1 MMPTSPCYHEV
12 VMPEHLLE
20 RLEYLESRVAF
31 QDDTIELLSRELAEQ
46 QKLQD
51 KMRHQLD
58 AVIKRLRETAPSQI
72 ASQAEETPPP
82 HY

>member
-1 MMPTSPCYHEV
+1 MQDP
-12 VMPEHLLE
+12 LLE

-31 QDDTIELLSRELAEQ
+31 QDDTIEQLHQELAEQ
-46 QKLQD
+46 QKQQE
-51 KMRHQLD
+51 KMRRQLD
-58 AVIKRLRETAPSQI
+58 AIIIKLREASPSQI

>member
-1 MMPTSPCYHEV
+1 MQNS
-12 VMPEHLLE
+12 LLE

-31 QDDTIELLSRELAEQ
+31 QDDTIEQLNLELAEQ
-46 QKLQD
+46 QKLQE
-51 KMRHQLD
+51 KMRRQLD
-58 AVIKRLRETAPSQI
+58 AIINKLREAAPSQI

>member
-31 QDDTIELLSRELAEQ
+31 QDDTIEQLSLELATQ
-46 QKLQD
+46 QKQQEKL
-51 KMRHQLD
+51 RLQLD
-58 AVIKRLRETAPSQI
+58 AVIAKFLSL
-72 ASQAEETPPP
+72 
-82 HY
+82 

>member
-1 MMPTSPCYHEV
+1 MQNS
-12 VMPEHLLE
+12 LLE

-31 QDDTIELLSRELAEQ
+31 QDDTIEQLNQELAER
-46 QKLQD
+46 QKLQE
-51 KMRHQLD
+51 KMRRQLD
-58 AVIKRLRETAPSQI
+58 AIINKLREAAPSQI

>member
-1 MMPTSPCYHEV
+1 MQDP
-12 VMPEHLLE
+12 LLE

-31 QDDTIELLSRELAEQ
+31 QDDTIEQLNQELAGQ
-46 QKLQD
+46 QQLLE
-51 KMRHQLD
+51 KMRRQLD
-58 AVIKRLRETAPSQI
+58 AVINKLREASPSQI

>member
-1 MMPTSPCYHEV
+1 MHDP
-12 VMPEHLLE
+12 LLE

-31 QDDTIELLSRELAEQ
+31 QDDTIEQLNQELAEQ
-46 QKLQD
+46 QKLQE
-51 KMRHQLD
+51 KMRRQLD
-58 AVIKRLRETAPSQI
+58 AIINKLREAAPSQI

>member
-1 MMPTSPCYHEV
+1 MQNS
-12 VMPEHLLE
+12 LLE

-31 QDDTIELLSRELAEQ
+31 QDDTIEQLNQELAEQ
-46 QKLQD
+46 QKLQE
-51 KMRHQLD
+51 KMRRQLD
-58 AVIKRLRETAPSQI
+58 AIINKLREAAPSQI

>member
-1 MMPTSPCYHEV
+1 MQNS
-12 VMPEHLLE
+12 LQE

-31 QDDTIELLSRELAEQ
+31 QDDTIEQLNLELAEQ
-46 QKLQD
+46 QKLQE
-51 KMRHQLD
+51 KMRRQLD
-58 AVIKRLRETAPSQI
+58 AIINKLREAAPSQI

>member
-20 RLEYLESRVAF
+20 RLEYLESRLAF
-31 QDDTIELLSRELAEQ
+31 QDDTIEQLNQELAEQ
-46 QKLQD
+46 QKLQE
-51 KMRHQLD
+51 KMRRQLD
-58 AVIKRLRETAPSQI
+58 AIINKLREAAPSQI